1 MLNTISHKY
10 TWALIALVGL
20 FTLFVASGS
29 QASAA
34 EPKRLTNKEIK
45 TPIATAK
52 TPEDHMRLARHF
64 TAEADR
70 LEAESKE
77 HQELTEAYSKS
88 SMSQAMAMKNPMGP
102 RTAEHCQHLAKSS
115 GGSGQIRPRVS
126 ASSPADGKG
135 RRTERQMTATGDGNA
150 MSTKGAPVCHSC
162 SGILDRAKPMNQFE
176 RLSWHR
182 NCKEP
187 GEPYAFRV

>member
-1 MLNTISHKY
+1 MLNTISHEY

-45 TPIATAK
+45 TLIATAK

-77 HQELTEAYSKS
+77 HQELAEAYSKS

-102 RTAEHCQHLAKSS
+102 RTAAHCEYLAKSL
-115 GGSGQIRPRVS
+115 GEAAKS
-126 ASSPADGKG
+126 ARELAAAHQ
-135 RRTERQMTATGDGNA
+135 QMAKDAAPNA
-150 MSTKGAPVCHSC
+150 K
-162 SGILDRAKPMNQFE
+162 
-176 RLSWHR
+176 
-182 NCKEP
+182 
-187 GEPYAFRV
+187 